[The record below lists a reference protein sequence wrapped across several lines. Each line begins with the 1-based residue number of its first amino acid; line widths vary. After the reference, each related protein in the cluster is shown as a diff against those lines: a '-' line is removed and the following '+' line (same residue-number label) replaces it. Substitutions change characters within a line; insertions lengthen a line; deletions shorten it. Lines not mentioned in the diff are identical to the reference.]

1 MKNENIQTTIKTLK
15 DYFSEE
21 IKAGSE
27 VFLSENSFKVRPNY
41 GPNKFYLDRVE
52 GSYEYSLQNL
62 IHHMLWEDGHYESF
76 LNTRQLKDV
85 ENIVN
90 DEPNSIYGVPGD
102 VDTLSDSEYEE
113 DVVVQESIDLIYFEV
128 IQHVGSLL
136 EEFDFFDATDYVN
149 MGYIE
154 EKDDDDDF
162 DIDPDIENLF
172 GWFEMNPDARKPNPS
187 VHYKNSGE

>member
-1 MKNENIQTTIKTLK
+1 MSNENIQAIIKNLK
-15 DYFSEE
+15 NNLSEE

-27 VFLSENSFKVRPNY
+27 VFLSEKNFKVRPNY

-62 IHHMLWEDGHYESF
+62 IHHMLWEDGHYENF

-85 ENIVN
+85 ENVVN
-90 DEPNSIYGVPGD
+90 NEPNGIYGVVGD
-102 VDTLSDSEYEE
+102 VDTISDSEYEE
-113 DVVVQESIDLIYFEV
+113 DVVAQESIDLIYFEV

-154 EKDDDDDF
+154 KKDDNEEL
-162 DIDPDIENLF
+162 DIDPEVENLF
-172 GWFEMNPDARKPNPS
+172 G
-187 VHYKNSGE
+187 